1 MSLTKATYS
10 MIDGAVINV
19 LDYGATGDGTTA
31 GQTAFIQ
38 AAIDAAYAANG
49 GIVFIPKGTY
59 LMGTSTLIIKPKIIL
74 QGEGYDSTEL
84 LWSGSHTGDGV
95 RFEGNIDHNP
105 SSIRA
110 YTDVRDLFL
119 KCTNG
124 SNVAGGA
131 YVDLAGT
138 FLALTRI
145 KTEGFGY
152 AVIFDQS
159 ELADVDQCIL
169 QSANT
174 ALVWL
179 VNGPDHTP
187 GADYFYTNRISFT
200 RNQFDQG
207 VTIKPIVQD
216 DGGYLHSFH
225 DNNYNGGTFQFRAAG
240 VSGLTIA
247 TSEWEGNSANPC
259 IILTSTT
266 VAGPAVGTCTGTSI
280 MGNFIVP
287 GSASGQSCIGVTN
300 ASGLFVSGNFL
311 QTTGTVVKI
320 ANAQNASG
328 FVAGSNS
335 LNGAG
340 PLIDG
345 SSLAFDLTLATGVN
359 NNVALPASGQIVG
372 TPQFISTAGAAGAFS
387 ITGFEELY
395 NGAQIILYNALASV
409 CTIEHDDA
417 GSLADNRILTKTGA
431 DITLA
436 FGQTASFVY
445 RFNSSRWVQIY

>member
-10 MIDGAVINV
+10 MINGAVINV
-19 LDYGATGDGTTA
+19 LDYGATGDGATT

-59 LMGTSTLIIKPKIIL
+59 LMGTTALIIKPKIIL
-74 QGEGYDSTEL
+74 QGEGYDSTQL
-84 LWSGSHTGDGV
+84 LWSASHTGDGI
-95 RFEGNIDHNP
+95 RFEGNINHTP

-119 KCTNG
+119 KCTNS

-138 FLALTRI
+138 FLALTRV

-152 AVIFDQS
+152 AIIFDQS

-179 VNGPDHTP
+179 VNGPDHTS
-187 GADYFYTNRISFT
+187 GADYFYTNRISFI

-207 VTIKPIVQD
+207 VTSKPIVKD
-216 DGGYLHSFH
+216 DGGYLHSFS
-225 DNNYNGGTFQFRAAG
+225 DNNYNGGTYQFRAAG

-247 TSEWEGNSANPC
+247 TSEWEGNSTNPC
-259 IILTSTT
+259 IMLTNTT
-266 VAGPAVGTCTGTSI
+266 ATGSAVGACTGTSI
-280 MGNFIVP
+280 TGNFIVP
-287 GSASGQSCIGVTN
+287 GAASGQSCIGITN

-320 ANAQNASG
+320 ATAQNASG
-328 FVAGSNS
+328 FVANSNA
-335 LNGAG
+335 LNGSG
-340 PLIDG
+340 PLIDN
-345 SSLAFDLTLATGVN
+345 SAFAFDLTLATGVN
-359 NNVALPASGQIVG
+359 SNVVLPVSGQVVG

-387 ITGFEELY
+387 ITGFVTTY
-395 NGAQIILYNALASV
+395 NGAQIILYNSLAST
-409 CTIEHDDA
+409 CTIKQDDA
-417 GSLADNRILTKTGA
+417 GSSANNRILTKTGA
-431 DITLA
+431 DVTLT
-436 FGQTASFVY
+436 FGQSASFVY